1 MKAVQRAATALRAP
15 SVRDVER
22 AREIVEETGVFR
34 SDEIAIAEEVFR
46 EAVDHPG
53 KDYYAL
59 GAFEDD
65 QLVGFTC
72 FGPTPCTVATW
83 DLYWIAVHPDTHRSG
98 IGRRLMQAAERAI
111 QTHGGRLVVV
121 ETASRPDY
129 APTRAFYAALD
140 YRQAARIS
148 EYYAPGDDL
157 VVYVKHLHSTPE
169 GAVHNG

>member
-1 MKAVQRAATALRAP
+1 MVRPAATALRAP

-22 AREIVEETGVFR
+22 ARQIVEQTGVFR
-34 SDEIAIAEEVFR
+34 SDEIGIAEEVFR
-46 EAVDHPG
+46 EAVDRPG

-65 QLVGFTC
+65 RLVGFTC

-83 DLYWIAVHPDTHRSG
+83 DLYWIAVHPDTHRLG
-98 IGRRLMQAAERAI
+98 IGRRLMQAAEHTI
-111 QTHGGRLVVV
+111 QKHGGHLVVV

-129 APTRAFYAALD
+129 AATRAFYEALD
-140 YRQAARIS
+140 YRLAARIS
-148 EYYAPGDDL
+148 GYYAPGDDL
-157 VVYVKHLHSTPE
+157 VVYVKHLHSTSE